1 MRATLRK
8 QFSLNACIYKKYC
21 FCKDIGILPMT
32 EKLCFEVLITYLFF
46 DISIVSDCLTSHQVV
61 GSVSCYLIAGQA
73 MFFIC

>member
-21 FCKDIGILPMT
+21 FCKVIGILPMT

-46 DISIVSDCLTSHQVV
+46 DISILLTV
-61 GSVSCYLIAGQA
+61 
-73 MFFIC
+73 